1 MRRRGWLAAVLVLL
15 LPLAGAS
22 APRDAPNATLGAAS
36 APNATLGASKAPD
49 ATSSSNWV
57 GSWATAPVQEDG
69 GQWQLENQSLRMI
82 AHLSLGG
89 PRLRVRLSNAYG
101 SAPVTFGQVRVARRT
116 AGPAVDPATDRPV
129 RFGGLRQVSI
139 PAGQDAV
146 SDPVDLP
153 VVAGS
158 DLAVSMH
165 VRSARGGA
173 TRHPLALT
181 TQYASPHGSG
191 DVTRDASGSGFTSPM
206 STTYFL
212 TGVDVQ
218 ASARASA
225 VVAFGDSI
233 TDGSSS
239 IPDSNGRWPDFL
251 ARRLATAGM
260 PHVGVLNAGIS
271 ANTVTRSGDRFGGG
285 EPGVVRFGRD
295 VLAQSGVHA
304 VVVFEGTN
312 DLAAGVPAAE
322 VVSGLRALAQRAR
335 AAGLTVV
342 GATILP
348 RACGG
353 TWSAR
358 AELHR
363 LAVNAWVRSAREFA
377 AVADLDAA
385 LRNPQQPTCLH
396 PRYDSGDGL
405 HPNQDGMRRIADAVP
420 LRALAP

>member
-1 MRRRGWLAAVLVLL
+1 MRRRGWLAAVLALL
-15 LPLAGAS
+15 LPLVGAS
-22 APRDAPNATLGAAS
+22 APAPAGAPKVAFGASDAPKATFG
-36 APNATLGASKAPD
+36 
-49 ATSSSNWV
+49 SNWV

-69 GQWQLENQSLRMI
+69 GQWQLEKQSLRMI

-89 PRLRVRLSNAYG
+89 SRLRVRLSNVYG

-158 DLAVSMH
+158 DLVVSMH

-239 IPDSNGRWPDFL
+239 IPDSNGRWPDVL
-251 ARRLATAGM
+251 ARRLAARGQ
-260 PHVGVLNAGIS
+260 HVGVLNAGIS

-285 EPGVVRFGRD
+285 EPGVVRFSRD

-312 DLAAGVPAAE
+312 DLAAGVSAAE

-342 GATILP
+342 GATLLP
-348 RACGG
+348 DRK
-353 TWSAR
+353 S
-358 AELHR
+358 
-363 LAVNAWVRSAREFA
+363 VV
-377 AVADLDAA
+377 
-385 LRNPQQPTCLH
+385 
-396 PRYDSGDGL
+396 
-405 HPNQDGMRRIADAVP
+405 
-420 LRALAP
+420 